1 MDRRKV
7 IESVRYILG
16 GPRCFEMER
25 LDRIHEALKPW
36 TPYSAACNLARAG
49 HTKEPSTGMKWRS
62 QTNFLP
68 LVLDVFSQSMKVDNY
83 LASDTKETASPW
95 KWWQRNKF
103 DARQTGVIRSVLEYG
118 VAYTTVLP
126 SLNPGGGQ
134 QGAFLRG
141 LSPRQMTCLYGE
153 PVEWTPGQTPV
164 DDDWPII
171 ALEIKDKAI
180 RLYDEE
186 NVYFVGVESV
196 PQSALGWKDPSYL
209 VMDNFKFI
217 DQRAH
222 NVGVCPVVRYR
233 DRWLLDGEEQY
244 GIIEPLINIQARI
257 DETTYE
263 MSVSQYFTAFTQR
276 WVAGWR
282 PNNEQEALAM
292 AAGDV
297 WYFSKSDVKV
307 GEFSAADPKSY
318 LDTRQSAIRDLASIG
333 QIPAQNL
340 GLDALVNIS
349 EATLAGLET
358 GKERKSAEIQ
368 TCLGESFEQT
378 LRTCAHITGDQ
389 EAAEDFESEVKWQDA
404 TARSLAESVDALVK
418 LRQGL
423 DVPDEVL
430 YEDIPGWT
438 RQKVDRALQLRKE
451 EMQQMD
457 FALPQTTQVGALP
470 PQPALNGSPRPS
482 Q

>member
-1 MDRRKV
+1 MDRNKV
-7 IESVRYILG
+7 IESVRYILS
-16 GPRCFEMER
+16 GPRCAELER
-25 LDRIHEALKPW
+25 LERIHEALKPW
-36 TPYSAACNLARAG
+36 TPFSAARKVA
-49 HTKEPSTGMKWRS
+49 HTSKTEEPTTGMKWRS

-68 LVLDVFSQSMKVDNY
+68 LVLDVFSQAMKVDNY

-103 DARQTGVIRSVLEYG
+103 DARQTGIIRSTLEYG

-126 SLNPGGGQ
+126 SLNPVGTQ
-134 QGAFLRG
+134 SGAFIRG
-141 LSPRQMTCLYGE
+141 LSPRQMTTLYGE
-153 PVEWTPGQTPV
+153 PVEWDPGQTPV
-164 DDDWPII
+164 DDDWPIL

-196 PQSALGWKDPSYL
+196 PQSAFGWKDPSYL
-209 VMDNFKFI
+209 VVDNFKFI

-257 DETTYE
+257 DATTYE
-263 MSVSQYFTAFTQR
+263 MLVSQYFTAFTQR

-282 PNNEQEALAM
+282 PQNEQEALA
-292 AAGDV
+292 AVAGDV
-297 WYFSKSDVKV
+297 WYFSSKDVKV
-307 GEFSAADPKSY
+307 GQFSPGDIKGY
-318 LDTRQSAIRDLASIG
+318 LDSKQSAIRDLAAIG

-340 GLDALVNIS
+340 GVDALVNIS

-368 TCLGESFEQT
+368 TCLGESFEQM
-378 LRTCAHITGDQ
+378 LRTCAHITGD
-389 EAAEDFESEVKWQDA
+389 ESAAEDFESEVKWQDT
-404 TARSLAESVDALVK
+404 TARSMGEQVDALIK
-418 LRQGL
+418 MRQGL
-423 DVPDEVL
+423 DVPE
-430 YEDIPGWT
+430 EMAWEEIPGWT
-438 RQKVDRALQLRKE
+438 HQKVERAKQLRDE
-451 EMQQMD
+451 ERAQME
-457 FALPQTTQVGALP
+457 AEMPQTA
-470 PQPALNGSPRPS
+470 QPLALNGAPRPS